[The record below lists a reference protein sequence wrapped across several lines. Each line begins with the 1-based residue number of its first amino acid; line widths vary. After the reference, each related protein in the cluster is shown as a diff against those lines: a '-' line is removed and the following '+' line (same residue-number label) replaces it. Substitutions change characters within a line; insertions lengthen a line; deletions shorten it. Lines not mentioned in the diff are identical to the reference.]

1 MKTLDHPV
9 APEEIMAML
18 DEELSTTE
26 RQAVLA
32 HLSQCA
38 ECAALRLR
46 FESTSHALAEWQIP
60 AAPETLRSAV
70 EEAAAAKSERPSNP
84 RRRLPHLAWAVGGTL
99 AAGLALVLLAPSREQ
114 HTSIQ
119 TEELQRER
127 ARLGTDGANTGDALT
142 ADSNGLLDARSAGR
156 AAPAPPIEGGTDRFK
171 GGMDELI
178 VTPPGAVSD
187 NNALLHK
194 PIAGNTLYEE
204 LDKHVPGAA
213 AVVPKAA
220 APMIA
225 REVSLTILVKNIP
238 QARTALDGILSS
250 HAGYAATLNV
260 NTPESGSPSIVAS
273 LRIPAPQLDSA
284 LARLRTLGQVEA
296 EAQSGEEVT
305 QQHEDL
311 VARLLNARETE
322 DRLRAILAQRAGKMN
337 EILEVEEQISQT
349 RGEIEQ
355 MEAEQTALEHRVDYV
370 MVDLQLTEQYEARL
384 TGQPTAIGTQMRNA
398 LVTGIRDAG
407 SSLLGLVLLIEE
419 IGPAILVW
427 VAILGFPA
435 WIVWRRYRR
444 AQARF

>member
-70 EEAAAAKSERPSNP
+70 EEAAAAKSERPSKP
-84 RRRLPHLAWAVGGTL
+84 RRRLPRMAWAVGGTL
-99 AAGLALVLLAPSREQ
+99 GVAAALVVLVNVFPDRFAEHKMAAVTPPLQVTHGENLATFGGASPAAGK
-114 HTSIQ
+114 
-119 TEELQRER
+119 
-127 ARLGTDGANTGDALT
+127 
-142 ADSNGLLDARSAGR
+142 NGLLH
-156 AAPAPPIEGGTDRFK
+156 APAVHPEENLLRLENQLAASAPRDRFK
-171 GGMDELI
+171 GRMAELA
-178 VTPPGAVSD
+178 VAPDPNQTAEGYGGGGGGGRAPLPALAPPQ
-187 NNALLHK
+187 
-194 PIAGNTLYEE
+194 
-204 LDKHVPGAA
+204 
-213 AVVPKAA
+213 

-238 QARTALDGILSS
+238 HARTALDGILSS

-284 LARLRTLGQVEA
+284 LACLRTLGQVEA

-407 SSLLGLVLLIEE
+407 SSLLGLALLIEE